1 MIIQICT
8 AAVDFDSAVQSYTLQ
23 VSVTDGTNSQTVTVK
38 VTLTAV
44 NEATPSFASN
54 PTQPVSESEA
64 AGFAVVTYVATDADF
79 SPHDVTT
86 YAISAGLVVISE
98 CYSVFEKVPFF
109 SRRVGRGMKKWEG
122 KGREIVL

>member
-8 AAVDFDSAVQSYTLQ
+8 TAVDYDSAVQSYTLQ
-23 VSVTDGTNSQTVTVK
+23 VSVTDGTSPQTVTVK

-44 NEATPSFASN
+44 NEVTPSFASN
-54 PTQPVSESEA
+54 PTQTVSESEA

-86 YAISAGLVVISE
+86 FAISAGLLVCSE
-98 CYSVFEKVPFF
+98 CYCVF
-109 SRRVGRGMKKWEG
+109 
-122 KGREIVL
+122 